1 MKRFI
6 GFLIKEFYHIFRD
19 FRTLLILF
27 GMPVAQILLFGF
39 AITNE
44 IKDVK
49 IAILDESKD
58 NVTREISDKL
68 LSSGYFILYDN
79 LQSVKDIEP
88 EFRKGIIKEII
99 IFEPDFSYNLFKTGN
114 ANIQLIAD
122 ASEPNLANMIVGYT
136 TSIITNYRNEISKSD
151 IVLPSI
157 NTEVK
162 MRFNPNLKSVF
173 MFVPGL
179 MSVILLL
186 VSALMTSISITKEKE
201 MGTMEVLLVSPL
213 KPFQIIIGK
222 VIPYL
227 FLAFVNAFV
236 ILGLAQFVFGVP
248 IAGNTILL
256 VLESIL
262 FVIVALSLGI
272 LISTISNNQQTAM
285 MISLGGLMLP
295 TIILSGYI
303 FPIENMP
310 IALQIISNAVPA
322 RWFIAIVKGIMLKG
336 SSFGYI
342 MKETFILI
350 GMAVFLILLS
360 IKKFKTRLE

>member
-1 MKRFI
+1 MKQFL

-27 GMPVAQILLFGF
+27 GMPVAQIMLFGF

-44 IKDVK
+44 VKDVK

-58 NVTREISDKL
+58 AVTREISDKM
-68 LSSGYFILYDN
+68 LSSGYFIVYDN
-79 LQSVKDIEP
+79 LNSVKDIET
-88 EFRKGIIKEII
+88 EFKKGIIKEVI
-99 IFEPDFSYNLFKTGN
+99 IFEPNFSENLYKLGS
-114 ANIQLIAD
+114 ANVQLIAD

-136 TSIITNYRNEISKSD
+136 SSILMDYQKDIAKSNN
-151 IVLPSI
+151 ILPSI
-157 NTEVK
+157 NTDIK
-162 MRFNPNLKSVF
+162 MRYNPNLKSVF

-179 MSVILLL
+179 MAVILLL

-201 MGTMEVLLVSPL
+201 IGTMEVLLVSPL

-227 FLAFVNAFV
+227 LLAFVNAFV

-248 IAGNTILL
+248 IAGSTVLL
-256 VLESIL
+256 LLESVL
-262 FVIVALSLGI
+262 FVITSLSLGI
-272 LISTISNNQQTAM
+272 FISTVTDNQQAAM
-285 MISLGGLMLP
+285 MLSLGGLMLP

-310 IALQIISNAVPA
+310 WPLQLLSNLVPA
-322 RWFIAIVKGIMLKG
+322 RWFITIVKGIMLKG
-336 SSFGYI
+336 SGFGYI
-342 MKETFILI
+342 IKETLVLI
-350 GMAVFLILLS
+350 GMTVFLIVLS
-360 IKKFKTRLE
+360 IKKFKIRLE

>member
-1 MKRFI
+1 MNRFI

-27 GMPVAQILLFGF
+27 GMPVAQILLFGY

-49 IAILDESKD
+49 IAILDKSKD

-88 EFRKGIIKEII
+88 EFRKGKIKEVI
-99 IFEPDFSYNLFKTGN
+99 IFEPNFSENLYKEGK
-114 ANIQLIAD
+114 ANIQLITD

-136 TSIITNYRNEISKSD
+136 SSILLDYQREISKSKN
-151 IVLPSI
+151 ITPSI

-201 MGTMEVLLVSPL
+201 IGTMEVLLVSPL

-227 FLAFVNAFV
+227 LLAFVNAFV
-236 ILGLAQFVFGVP
+236 ILGLAKFVFGVP
-248 IAGNTILL
+248 IVGNTILL
-256 VLESIL
+256 VLESTL

-310 IALQIISNAVPA
+310 YLLQLLSNIVPA
-322 RWFIAIVKGIMLKG
+322 RWFITIVKGIMLKG
-336 SSFGYI
+336 SNFSYI
-342 MKETFILI
+342 MKETFVLI
-350 GMAVFLILLS
+350 GMALFFIILS